1 MIRREIG
8 RDSHLT
14 KKTDGEMGN
23 WEVVTYEEIIREEGD
38 VNETKTL
45 SYEIHYKGHRTA
57 VDAIDDLLEIHA
69 ATFMEIV
76 DTQFDL

>member
-23 WEVVTYEEIIREEGD
+23 WGFVVFEEIENEGEK
-38 VNETKTL
+38 NETKTL
-45 SYEIHYKGHRTA
+45 SYEIHYRGHITP
-57 VDAIDDLLEIHA
+57 VDGESELLDFQA
-69 ATFMEIV
+69 ATFMEVV
-76 DTQFDL
+76 DTQFFG